1 MKALLNALQEG
12 RLVELPDNIKTDA
25 LEFLGTLLE
34 AIPEIADEGGITEK
48 AFAREKLHNTG
59 IGKGWACPHA
69 TSDHDGELLCAV
81 GWSPTGIDY
90 GSPDAVP
97 VHLVVMY
104 YVPDSQRNAYLKEIS
119 QLAKAIHQNEDLQ
132 KLQEITE
139 LSEVR
144 HALLD
149 AITHAIES
157 VTPEARARMIQ
168 LEVRHAEAVAEAED
182 TADILTLDP
191 IARSIR
197 PLAILVVPGSKPVVL
212 SQDKSLIESL
222 EHSTTLAEDLAKGGH
237 SVVGDV
243 NVVLRSSEHFAGERV
258 LHECVAFRGSAKNS

>member
-12 RLVELPDNIKTDA
+12 RLVELPDNIKNDA

-34 AIPEIADEGGITEK
+34 AIPEITDEEGITEK

-81 GWSPTGIDY
+81 GWSPTGMDY
-90 GSPDAVP
+90 GSPDGVH
-97 VHLVVMY
+97 VHLIVMY
-104 YVPDSQRNAYLKEIS
+104 FVPDSQRNAYLKEIS

-132 KLQEITE
+132 KLQELTE

-157 VTPEARARMIQ
+157 VTPESRARMIQ
-168 LEVRHAEAVAEAED
+168 LEVRHAAVEAGVPSAP
-182 TADILTLDP
+182 LSLDS
-191 IARSIR
+191 IARSIL
-197 PLAILVVPGSKPVVL
+197 PVSIVIVPGAKPLVL
-212 SQDKSLIESL
+212 AQDRDLVESIELI
-222 EHSTTLAEDLAKGGH
+222 TTLAEDLEKSGH
-237 SVVGDV
+237 SAQGDI
-243 NVVLRSSEHFAGERV
+243 NVVLKSTEHYAPNRV
-258 LHECVAFRGSAKNS
+258 LHDCVAFRGATKPA

>member
-1 MKALLNALQEG
+1 MKALLTALQEG
-12 RLVELPDNIKTDA
+12 RLVELPDNIQHDA

-48 AFAREKLHNTG
+48 AFARENIHNTG
-59 IGKGWACPHA
+59 IGRGWACPHA

-81 GWSPTGIDY
+81 GWSPVGIDY
-90 GSPDAVP
+90 GSPDGVA

-132 KLQEITE
+132 KLQIITE

-149 AITHAIES
+149 AITHAIDS

-168 LEVRHAEAVAEAED
+168 LEVRHAEVEAEAEES
-182 TADILTLDP
+182 ADLLTLDP

-197 PLAILVVPGSKPVVL
+197 AVTVLVVPGSKPVVL
-212 SQDKSLIESL
+212 TQDQKLAEDLES
-222 EHSTTLAEDLAKGGH
+222 SSTLAEDLAKRGH
-237 SVVGDV
+237 SVSGTI
-243 NVVLRSSEHFAGERV
+243 NVVLRSSEHYASNRV
-258 LHECVAFRGSAKNS
+258 LHECIAFRGSAKTA

>member
-48 AFAREKLHNTG
+48 AFAREKQHNTG

-69 TSDHDGELLCAV
+69 TSDHDGELLCSV
-81 GWSPTGIDY
+81 GWSPKGIDY
-90 GSPDAVP
+90 GSPDGVP

-104 YVPDSQRNAYLKEIS
+104 YVPDSQRNSYLKEIS

-132 KLQEITE
+132 KLQELE
-139 LSEVR
+139 DLSDVR

-168 LEVRHAEAVAEAED
+168 LEVRHAEAAAVAEE
-182 TADILTLDP
+182 TADLLTLDP

-197 PLAILVVPGSKPVVL
+197 PLAILVIPGSKPVVL
-212 SQDKSLIESL
+212 SQDK
-222 EHSTTLAEDLAKGGH
+222 TLADALENSATLADDLAKGGH
-237 SVVGDV
+237 SVVGDN

-258 LHECVAFRGSAKNS
+258 LHECVAFRGKAS

>member
-12 RLVELPDNIKTDA
+12 RLVELPDNIKNDA

-34 AIPEIADEGGITEK
+34 AVPEVSDEGINEK
-48 AFAREKLHNTG
+48 ALARENQHNTG
-59 IGKGWACPHA
+59 IGRGWACPHA
-69 TSDHDGELLCAV
+69 TSETDGEVLCAV
-81 GWSPTGIDY
+81 GWSPKGIDY
-90 GSPDAVP
+90 GSPDGVP

-104 YVPDSQRNAYLKEIS
+104 LVPDAQRNSYLKEIS

-132 KLQEITE
+132 KLQELE
-139 LSEVR
+139 DLSDVR

-168 LEVRHAEAVAEAED
+168 LEVRHAEAAAVAEE

-197 PLAILVVPGSKPVVL
+197 PLAILIVPGSKPVVL
-212 SQDKSLIESL
+212 SQDKTLVEGLENSVSLG
-222 EHSTTLAEDLAKGGH
+222 EDLAKGGH
-237 SVVGDV
+237 AVVGDI
-243 NVVLRSSEHFAGERV
+243 NVVLRSSEHFASDRV

>member
-12 RLVELPDNIKTDA
+12 RLVELPDNIKNDA

-34 AIPEIADEGGITEK
+34 AIPEIADEEGITEK

-81 GWSPTGIDY
+81 GWSPTGMDY
-90 GSPDAVP
+90 GSPDGVR
-97 VHLVVMY
+97 VHLIVMY
-104 YVPDSQRNAYLKEIS
+104 FVPDSQRNAYLKEIS

-132 KLQEITE
+132 KLQELTE

-157 VTPEARARMIQ
+157 VTPESRARMIQ
-168 LEVRHAEAVAEAED
+168 LEVRHAAVEAGVPSAP
-182 TADILTLDP
+182 LSLDS
-191 IARSIR
+191 IARSIL
-197 PLAILVVPGSKPVVL
+197 PVSIIIVPGAKPLVL
-212 SQDKSLIESL
+212 AQDRELVDNIELI
-222 EHSTTLAEDLAKGGH
+222 TTLAEDLEKSGH
-237 SVVGDV
+237 SARGDI
-243 NVVLRSSEHFAGERV
+243 NIVLKSTEHYAPNRV
-258 LHECVAFRGSAKNS
+258 LHDCVAFRGATKPA

>member
-12 RLVELPDNIKTDA
+12 RLVELPDNIKSDA

-34 AIPEIADEGGITEK
+34 AIPEITDEGGITEK
-48 AFAREKLHNTG
+48 AMLRENQHNTG
-59 IGKGWACPHA
+59 IGRGWACPHA

-81 GWSPTGIDY
+81 GWSPQGIPY
-90 GSPDAVP
+90 GSPDGAP

-104 YVPDSQRNAYLKEIS
+104 FVPDSQRNSYLKEIS

-132 KLQEITE
+132 KLQELTE

-168 LEVRHAEAVAEAED
+168 LEVRHAEAAAVAEES
-182 TADILTLDP
+182 ADLLTLDP

-197 PLAILVVPGSKPVVL
+197 PVTVLAVQGARPVVL
-212 SQDKSLIESL
+212 SQDAKLVELL
-222 EHSTTLAEDLAKGGH
+222 EASSTIAEDLARAGH
-237 SVVGDV
+237 SVVGEI
-243 NVVLRSSEHFAGERV
+243 NVVLRASEHFAANRV
-258 LHECVAFRGSAKNS
+258 LHECVAFKGGAKVS

>member
-34 AIPEIADEGGITEK
+34 AVPEVSEEAITEK
-48 AFAREKLHNTG
+48 ALSREKLHNTG
-59 IGKGWACPHA
+59 IGRGWACPHA
-69 TSDHDGELLCAV
+69 ASENDGEVLCSV

-90 GSPDAVP
+90 GSPDGVL

-104 YVPDSQRNAYLKEIS
+104 LVPDSQRNAYLKEIS
-119 QLAKAIHQNEDLQ
+119 QLAKAIHQNEELQ
-132 KLQEITE
+132 KLQELE
-139 LSEVR
+139 DLSDVR

-168 LEVRHAEAVAEAED
+168 LEVRHAEAAAGAETGITEIPGTVSGMIYPVSILISAGTAPVILGQNAEMVVEIEQI
-182 TADILTLDP
+182 ADLPTEL
-191 IARSIR
+191 
-197 PLAILVVPGSKPVVL
+197 SKQGRASKEKL
-212 SQDKSLIESL
+212 
-222 EHSTTLAEDLAKGGH
+222 H
-237 SVVGDV
+237 
-243 NVVLRSSEHFAGERV
+243 VVLRSSEHYAKDRI
-258 LHECVAFRGSAKNS
+258 LHSCIAYRSA

>member
-12 RLVELPDNIKTDA
+12 RLVELPDNIKNDA
-25 LEFLGTLLE
+25 LEFLGALLE
-34 AIPEIADEGGITEK
+34 AIPEVGDEGITER

-69 TSDHDGELLCAV
+69 ASNSDGELLCSV
-81 GWSPTGIDY
+81 GWSPQGIDY
-90 GSPDAVP
+90 GSPDGVK

-104 YVPDSQRNAYLKEIS
+104 FVPDSQRNAYLKEIS

-132 KLQEITE
+132 KLQELEE

-168 LEVRHAEAVAEAED
+168 LEVRHAEAGAEAEV
-182 TADILTLDP
+182 TEIPGAVEGMIL
-191 IARSIR
+191 
-197 PLAILVVPGSKPVVL
+197 PLSILVASGFPPVIL
-212 SQDKSLIESL
+212 SQNADLIREL
-222 EHSTTLAEDLAKGGH
+222 EQLKDLTVELSKHGFFSKGKLH
-237 SVVGDV
+237 
-243 NVVLRSSEHFAGERV
+243 VVLRSSEHYAQERV
-258 LHECVAFRGSAKNS
+258 LHDCIAYRSA

>member
-81 GWSPTGIDY
+81 GWSPQGIDY
-90 GSPDAVP
+90 GSPDGIP

-104 YVPDSQRNAYLKEIS
+104 FVPDSQRNAYLKEIS
-119 QLAKAIHQNEDLQ
+119 QLAKAIHQNADLQ
-132 KLQEITE
+132 KLQELEE

-157 VTPEARARMIQ
+157 VTPEGRARMIQ
-168 LEVRHAEAVAEAED
+168 LEVRHAAVTAAAEVAPELPG
-182 TADILTLDP
+182 AVSGQILP
-191 IARSIR
+191 VS
-197 PLAILVVPGSKPVVL
+197 ILVIPGAKPVVL
-212 SQDKSLIESL
+212 SLNAGLVREIEEITAIADELMKLGRAS
-222 EHSTTLAEDLAKGGH
+222 KGPLH
-237 SVVGDV
+237 
-243 NVVLRSSEHFAGERV
+243 VVLRSSEHYAADRV
-258 LHECVAFRGSAKNS
+258 LHDCIAYHTA